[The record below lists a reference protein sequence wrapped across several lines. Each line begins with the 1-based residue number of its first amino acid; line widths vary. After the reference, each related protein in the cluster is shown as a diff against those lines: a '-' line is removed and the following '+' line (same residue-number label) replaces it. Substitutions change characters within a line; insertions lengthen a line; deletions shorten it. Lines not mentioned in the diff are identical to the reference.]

1 MKITPDYNPTGASKG
16 NSVLLMDAQSI
27 DETVSKVVCPGQG
40 IENHTFTIR
49 TSAAVT
55 GAVILETA
63 TDPAYTG
70 VWNPLA
76 AAIDVATIGPAAA
89 GVLEVVFANR
99 MIVAARARISTVIAG
114 GTVSVEYT
122 GQ

>member
-1 MKITPDYNPTGASKG
+1 MQITPDYNPTGASKG
-16 NSVLLMDAQSI
+16 NSILLMNAQSI
-27 DETVSKVVCPGQG
+27 DETVSKVVCPGHG
-40 IENHTFTIR
+40 IRNHTFSIR
-49 TSAAVT
+49 TSASVT
-55 GAVILETA
+55 GAVVLETA
-63 TDPAYTG
+63 TDPLYTG
-70 VWNPLA
+70 VWSPLQ

-89 GVLEVVFANR
+89 GVLEVSFSNR